1 MDPLDKLKELYDS
14 VKIDKKPDPNI
25 LKAQEEAKLAS
36 IEKKRIFLEEEINK
50 AMETIAKNKDN
61 GYCIIRYGYD
71 PSDVAVKLKK
81 AGFDV
86 TRQSYMSLVGQ
97 RGCQERYSLF
107 VSWQEFDVATYE
119 KIVDDESR
127 KRKSEFRNFM
137 GND

>member
-1 MDPLDKLKELYDS
+1 MDPLAKLYET

-36 IEKKRIFLEEEINK
+36 IEKKHIFLEEEINT
-50 AMETIAKNKDN
+50 AMETIAKNKDK

-71 PSDVAVKLKK
+71 PSDVVDKLEK

-86 TRQSYMSLVGQ
+86 TRQRFMSLVGQ
-97 RGCQERYSLF
+97 RGCQKRYSLI
-107 VSWQEFDVATYE
+107 VSWQEFDDATYE
-119 KIVDDESR
+119 KIVDGEFR
-127 KRKSEFRNFM
+127 ARKSEFRNFM